1 MRNLWSRNA
10 SIPMRRS
17 ARTPRLMTSGRTMP
31 QRSMP
36 LSVLRLAARLDNSL
50 VRLVFLQ
57 HATGSQA

>member
-1 MRNLWSRNA
+1 
-10 SIPMRRS
+10 
-17 ARTPRLMTSGRTMP
+17 MTSGRKMP

-57 HATGSQA
+57 HATESRA